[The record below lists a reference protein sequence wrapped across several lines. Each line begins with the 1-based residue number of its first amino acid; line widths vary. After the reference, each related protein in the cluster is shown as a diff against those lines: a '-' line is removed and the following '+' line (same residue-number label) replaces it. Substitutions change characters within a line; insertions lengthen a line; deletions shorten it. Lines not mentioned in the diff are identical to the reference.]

1 MAERRGSFFTSKP
14 PTATRSQIDR
24 VSEMLKVDKK
34 WFGAL
39 SAEQQNA
46 VVAVMIGDE
55 KKCDLNNGELKAVPK
70 GFLMLCPGV
79 ESLELQNNELT
90 ELPDTLGALAN
101 LRTLRLSFNKLTKL
115 PSEGTQMLGN
125 LQTLQLY
132 DNALSRLPDS
142 VCALTQLKH
151 LSVGVN
157 KLGTLPEQFGRLVNL
172 KELYL
177 DFNVIARLP
186 ESFGYLA
193 SLELLFLNNNKLT
206 QLPRSFI
213 RLQKLRKLNLQRNDL
228 QVMLEVSAFDGLTDV
243 YVDDPGSRTNRLLSK
258 VFGGS

>member
-24 VSEMLKVDKK
+24 VSEMLKGDKK

-115 PSEGTQMLGN
+115 P
-125 LQTLQLY
+125 
-132 DNALSRLPDS
+132 
-142 VCALTQLKH
+142 
-151 LSVGVN
+151 
-157 KLGTLPEQFGRLVNL
+157 
-172 KELYL
+172 
-177 DFNVIARLP
+177 RLP

-228 QVMLEVSAFDGLTDV
+228 QVMLEVAAFDGLADV

>member
-1 MAERRGSFFTSKP
+1 
-14 PTATRSQIDR
+14 
-24 VSEMLKVDKK
+24 MLKDDKK
-34 WFGAL
+34 WFMDL
-39 SAEQQNA
+39 KVEQKDAIVA
-46 VVAVMIGDE
+46 VVLSGE
-55 KKCDLNNGELKAVPK
+55 KKCDLNNGDLMTIPK
-70 GFLMLCPGV
+70 GFLLLCPGCV

-90 ELPDTLGALAN
+90 EIPDSLGALAN
-101 LRTLRLSFNKLTKL
+101 LKTLRLSFNKLTKL
-115 PSEGTQMLGN
+115 PNEGMQMITN

-132 DNALSRLPDS
+132 DNHLTKLPDS

-151 LSVGVN
+151 VSVGVN
-157 KLGTLPEQFGRLVNL
+157 RLATLPEQFGRLVNL

-177 DFNVIARLP
+177 DFNAISRLP

-243 YVDDPGSRTNRLLSK
+243 YVDDPGSRTTRLFSK
-258 VFGGS
+258 VFGRS